1 MSALLADDGTVIP
14 LEVDRWHAEPSL
26 EDLVVLDR
34 AAPPVLDVGC
44 GPGRHVLALAERGVM
59 AMGVDASPAAVRLAR
74 SRGAPVLERSVFGR
88 IPQAGRWGSALLLD
102 GNIGIGGDPIALLRR
117 VGVLIRRG
125 GTVLVEVEPTW
136 DPGRV
141 VDVRLSHEGVLSP
154 VFPWALVSA
163 GDIADVAASAGLV
176 VDDSWVGGARW
187 FVALVHR

>member
-1 MSALLADDGTVIP
+1 MSIVEDDQPLVLDLACWAGPANAAD
-14 LEVDRWHAEPSL
+14 
-26 EDLVVLDR
+26 EDVLDR
-34 AAPPVLDVGC
+34 AVGPVLDVGC

-74 SRGAPVLERSVFGR
+74 SRGAPVRERSVFGR

-163 GDIADVAASAGLV
+163 GDIADAAASAGLV